1 MDLKLNGTKGF
12 SLIELSLVLLIL
24 AALIAGG
31 TSLSSIQA
39 YKEKYD
45 TTLKNIKLIE
55 NALTVF
61 VALNGR
67 LPCPASPAQRILNST
82 FGREQVTAGAV
93 GTAQSCNS
101 TTTNIFT
108 GSIGGNTQYYG
119 AAPVTTLGLPD
130 EYMFDGWGNRI
141 GYIVTRPFINSSK
154 TNTSCIMP
162 CTTTINN
169 SCPGGGSMA
178 NVSNNIYFC
187 YRGQASGTDSTG
199 ILVLGEGYYANYA
212 PVYILISHGENGYGA
227 FLKNADVDLDNGGSN
242 GSNADRNPNPPSS
255 NSQELLNLNC
265 SSSGACLTQNY
276 VQKEISTP
284 IFDDILLFKNR
295 NNLLLDCN
303 KYGNNACTL
312 NEGIIIG

>member
-39 YKEKYD
+39 HKEKYD
-45 TTLKNIKLIE
+45 ATLKNIKLIE

-67 LPCPASPAQRILNST
+67 LPCPASPAQKILNST
-82 FGREQVTAGAV
+82 FGREQVIAGAV

-130 EYMFDGWGNRI
+130 EVMFDGWGNRI

-154 TNTSCIMP
+154 TNTSC
-162 CTTTINN
+162 T
-169 SCPGGGSMA
+169 SGGSMA

-187 YRGQASGTDSTG
+187 YRGQASGTDSTS

-227 FLKNADVDLDNGGSN
+227 FLKNADVDLDNGGTN
-242 GSNADRNPNPPSS
+242 GSNADRNAIPPTSNPH
-255 NSQELLNLNC
+255 ELLNLNC
-265 SSSGACLTQNY
+265 NSSGTCTSSGLTQNY
-276 VQKEISTP
+276 VQKEIPTP

-295 NNLLLDCN
+295 NNILLDCN

>member
-1 MDLKLNGTKGF
+1 MSLKVKVDKIKGF

-31 TSLSSIQA
+31 MSLSSIQA

-67 LPCPASPAQRILNST
+67 LPCPASPAQKILNST

-108 GSIGGNTQYYG
+108 GSVGGNTQYYG

-130 EYMFDGWGNRI
+130 EVMFDGWGNRI
-141 GYIVTRPFINSSK
+141 GYIVTKPFVNSSK
-154 TNTSCIMP
+154 TNTSC
-162 CTTTINN
+162 T
-169 SCPGGGSMA
+169 SGGSAA

-187 YRGQASGTDSTG
+187 YRGQASGNSSTS
-199 ILVLGEGYYANYA
+199 IQVLGEGYYANYA

-227 FLKNADVDLDNGGSN
+227 FLKNADVDLDNGGVN

-255 NSQELLNLNC
+255 NPHELLNLNC
-265 SSSGACLTQNY
+265 NSGACLTQNY

-295 NNLLLDCN
+295 NNILLDCN